1 MRYFNPAGEHESGL
15 IGESPNGVP
24 NNLMPYIA
32 QVAAG
37 KDSELNVFGNDYST
51 PDETGTSEYIH
62 VMDLARLMLMYF
74 IFSKRLPFGMKSIS
88 EQGKAAAC

>member
-1 MRYFNPAGEHESGL
+1 MRYLNPAGEHESSL
-15 IGESPNGVP
+15 IGENPNGVP

-37 KDSELNVFGNDYST
+37 KDFELNVFSNDYST

-62 VMDLARLMLMYF
+62 VMDLVRGILMYW
-74 IFSKRLPFGMKSIS
+74 IFSKRLPFGMVSIS
-88 EQGKAAAC
+88 VQGKAAAC